1 MHRIQLDQ
9 DIQSVSEFRAH
20 TTSYINQVRETK
32 RPLVL
37 TQHGKS
43 SAVLLDV
50 AEYEKLID
58 KLEIIQDIR
67 NGQREIAEGKGIKH
81 DEALNMLLG
90 RLEV

>member
-9 DIQSVSEFRAH
+9 DIQSVSELRAH

-50 AEYEKLID
+50 AEYERLID
-58 KLEIIQDIR
+58 KLEVIQDIR
-67 NGQREIAEGKGIKH
+67 NGQREIAEGKGVKH
-81 DEALNMLLG
+81 DEALNMLLAK
-90 RLEV
+90 LEV